1 MSQTEARIIQ
11 TMSSVFVSE
20 LEFLGLW
27 AAAQH
32 SEPTAEQKWWQL
44 LADNSVQKKIVDGK
58 VLVLAHQTV
67 ETFSDQ
73 PATTTMT
80 KHDHDT
86 FTDTDTVTETEHDT
100 DTQHDT
106 DTEHDKDAEFRRP
119 LIKRSVDHIEMDWWE
134 LAGGASARQVRARAL
149 ASE

>member
-86 FTDTDTVTETEHDT
+86 FTQHDTDTVT
-100 DTQHDT
+100 DTQ
-106 DTEHDKDAEFRRP
+106 HDKDAEFRRP

>member
-1 MSQTEARIIQ
+1 MPMSQTEARIIQ

-32 SEPTAEQKWWQL
+32 SEPTAEQKWRQL

-86 FTDTDTVTETEHDT
+86 

-119 LIKRSVDHIEMDWWE
+119 LMKRSVDHIEMDWWE